1 MSTPQRQWNVV
12 ATLTVV
18 VVLTYLGACA
28 AAFFMGKVDAAM
40 FKDMALPVVTAVLG
54 YLAALLGKRES

>member
-1 MSTPQRQWNVV
+1 MSTAARQWNVV

-18 VVLTYLGACA
+18 VVLLYLGTCA
-28 AAFFMGKVDAAM
+28 AAFVAGSIDATL
-40 FKDMALPVVTAVLG
+40 FKDMTLPVVTAVLG